1 MPTANSSSA
10 AGAPQP
16 GALKNDASAA
26 ADATPQPGT
35 LKDDADGTQ
44 KDDADETCDPDALL
58 SPDRVASSPL
68 PGVVLLKNALDE
80 AGQAEALVWA
90 LRHGIDRKAWLD
102 ADGALNAPRQFRGR
116 CYDAVEAVDRRAGA
130 LSDALQKAAK
140 QAYGE
145 VDPVG
150 ASTTHLLMLFYA
162 KLERG
167 LGWHR
172 DNGRSDGRD
181 LNPVVS
187 LSLGAACSFRMKHA
201 PNDPETVVQLES
213 GDAILFGGPARHVMH
228 AVTDLQKGTCPA
240 HLRDMVRGRVPG
252 DPAEWRLNLTW
263 RHAPE
268 LRGLEGGDRFHILG
282 APTSSFVA
290 AAREKGLDAA
300 RAEANAR
307 KRARKQKKARR
318 RFGTD
323 CALGAGC
330 DRPCCAPRTTLTH
343 LDFVKPAEEEPP
355 PPAYLM
361 VLYLVGP
368 VALGV
373 GAARVARWVFEGG
386 A

>member
-1 MPTANSSSA
+1 MPANSTTLSSS
-10 AGAPQP
+10 P
-16 GALKNDASAA
+16 SAA
-26 ADATPQPGT
+26 ADAAPQSSASTPTGSSARDAVDAMPT
-35 LKDDADGTQ
+35 LKN
-44 KDDADETCDPDALL
+44 DADETCDPDALL

-68 PGVVLLKNALDE
+68 PGVVLLRHALDA
-80 AGQAEALVWA
+80 AGQREALQWA
-90 LRHGIDRKAWLD
+90 LRHGIDRRAWLD
-102 ADGALNAPRQFRGR
+102 EEGALNAPRQFRGR

-140 QAYGE
+140 QAYEE

-162 KLERG
+162 NLARG

-181 LNPVVS
+181 LTPVVS
-187 LSLGAACSFRMKHA
+187 LSLGAACSFRMKHG
-201 PNDPETVVQLES
+201 PNEPETVVQLES

-228 AVTDLQKGTCPA
+228 CVTDLQKGTCPA
-240 HLRDMVRGRVPG
+240 HLRDLVRGRVPG

-282 APTSSFVA
+282 SPTSNFVA

-307 KRARKQKKARR
+307 KLARKQKKARR

-330 DRPCCAPRTTLTH
+330 DRPCCAPAAIL
-343 LDFVKPAEEEPP
+343 KPAAEEPP

-373 GAARVARWVFEGG
+373 GAARVARWVFESG
-386 A
+386 AAG